1 MLLIL
6 AKIKDSLQM
15 LFPKGKFRAI
25 LLGLVLLSSA
35 ISVSELLVAKL
46 FTTIISGED
55 KLTSQQMILNTGI
68 LLLFFTLTRVGHF
81 FQKIYRVNVFEGS
94 IKSANLKSSQ
104 SQESWQWSLAFE
116 VTSLLSLIT
125 QLIVVSAFFFTLN
138 VVFSV
143 INLISMIIIFQI
155 YGALF
160 KHQLRAQRGFR
171 ESRKAKEI
179 ISNSVRVATRI
190 KSGEVGALASGLG
203 MIILLTILVYLS
215 YKGHLNTADTIVFFF
230 GLKMQT
236 SNLANFSA
244 GLMRFARALAN
255 SE

>member
-6 AKIKDSLQM
+6 TKIRDTLQM

-46 FTTIISGED
+46 FTKIISHEN
-55 KLTSQQMILNTGI
+55 KLSNHQMVLYTAV

-138 VVFSV
+138 LVFSV
-143 INLISMIIIFQI
+143 INLISMLVIFQI

-160 KHQLRAQRGFR
+160 RHQLGAQRGFR
-171 ESRKAKEI
+171 DSRKAKKVVA
-179 ISNSVRVATRI
+179 NSVRVATRI
-190 KSGEVGALASGLG
+190 KSGEVGALASGFG
-203 MIILLTILVYLS
+203 MIMLLTILVYLS
-215 YKGHLNTADTIVFFF
+215 FKGQLTTSETIVFFF

-236 SNLANFSA
+236 SNLATFSA
-244 GLMRFARALAN
+244 GLMRFARAIAN

>member
-6 AKIKDSLQM
+6 AKIRETLQL

-46 FTTIISGED
+46 FTKIISGED
-55 KLTSQQMILNTGI
+55 KLTSQQMILNTAV
-68 LLLFFTLTRVGHF
+68 LLLFFTVTRVGHF

-116 VTSLLSLIT
+116 VTSLLSLMT

-143 INLISMIIIFQI
+143 INLILMLIIFQI
-155 YGALF
+155 LGALF
-160 KHQLRAQRGFR
+160 KHQLGAQRGFR
-171 ESRKAKEI
+171 ESRKAKEVVA
-179 ISNSVRVATRI
+179 NSVRVATRI
-190 KSGEVGALASGLG
+190 KSGEIGALASGLG
-203 MIILLTILVYLS
+203 MILLLTILIYLS
-215 YKGHLNTADTIVFFF
+215 YEGELTTADTIVFFF

-244 GLMRFARALAN
+244 GLMRFARAFAN